1 MANELSE
8 ILWYDRYDTYNV
20 ADKSVGK
27 SPRFLRLA
35 RKSLKIQDKLNLI
48 PAFPTIDDEISR
60 VKVYYDYFYVYT
72 PFVYFLAK

>member
-8 ILWYDRYDTYNV
+8 ILWYDTYNV

-60 VKVYYDYFYVYT
+60 VKLYYDYFYVYT

>member
-8 ILWYDRYDTYNV
+8 ILWYDTYNVV

-60 VKVYYDYFYVYT
+60 VKLYYDYFYVYT

>member
-8 ILWYDRYDTYNV
+8 ILWYDTYNV

-48 PAFPTIDDEISR
+48 PAFPIDNEISR